1 MIKLEI
7 KIVDDGTE
15 QPGMEAVKDLKFCA
29 SLENQDEIIA
39 GYGSDPYEALRELI
53 NEMEYH
59 HEYFRPD

>member
-1 MIKLEI
+1 MVKLEI
-7 KIVDDGTE
+7 KIVDDSTG
-15 QPGMEAVKDLKFCA
+15 QSDMEPVKDLKFCA

-39 GYGSDPYEALRELI
+39 GYGGGPYEALRELI

>member
-1 MIKLEI
+1 MIKIEI
-7 KIVDDGTE
+7 KIIKGDTN
-15 QPGMEAVKDLKFCA
+15 QPDMEAVKDLIFCA

-39 GYGSDPYEALRELI
+39 GYGTDPYEALRELI

>member
-1 MIKLEI
+1 MIQLSI
-7 KIVDDGTE
+7 KIVENTGQSD
-15 QPGMEAVKDLKFCA
+15 MEPASDFRFCA

-39 GYGSDPYEALRELI
+39 GYGADPYEALRELI